1 MGKSSAASA
10 SRRSSSPRGST
21 ATDMETSSPSLLSRA
36 GESGEEAYGQTLIKN
51 LQHPARSAHKQKT
64 LGQRPQ
70 GPKPLSTDLPLA
82 LFSVVAISR
91 ARQSDPKSIHVF
103 RIYHCPVWNA
113 TAIRNDQAP
122 DVAQ

>member
-36 GESGEEAYGQTLIKN
+36 GESGEEAYGQTLIKI

-70 GPKPLSTDLPLA
+70 GLKTAPTDLPLA
-82 LFSVVAISR
+82 LFLTWLQLAGPGNQTLN
-91 ARQSDPKSIHVF
+91 QSTYFKSTTAV
-103 RIYHCPVWNA
+103 CGTQLPSA
-113 TAIRNDQAP
+113 TMSQ
-122 DVAQ
+122 Q